1 MSQIKPAYNICTLAR
16 SGRYS
21 DRCRAHWRSDIQFGN
36 GAGESDTWSRGPFVS
51 GSQRPSPALREGHI
65 NSRGIQL
72 NGSKMLS
79 KYDAAPKTSC
89 ETPKLGG
96 DAIWVVSGIKMQIR
110 INTDDSLLLLI

>member
-1 MSQIKPAYNICTLAR
+1 MSQIKPAHNICALAR

-72 NGSKMLS
+72 NGSKVLS
-79 KYDAAPKTSC
+79 KYDAAPKTSAYRYMRHRNS
-89 ETPKLGG
+89 GG
-96 DAIWVVSGIKMQIR
+96 RDMGGFGNKNA
-110 INTDDSLLLLI
+110 D